1 MENKAFLIIWITR
14 IFIDEMKEDR
24 LLSACCWAR
33 RSHGFA
39 SMREV
44 VRGSWFS
51 FIPYFVGILKGLL
64 GHWIAVQLDSPG
76 SATQDGF
83 IMPLGKHPRRAPC
96 MARAPCACVDC
107 FVYTYNP
114 LSVTVWPGS
123 PWEFWRTLRDFQKG
137 WRLVWA
143 PKEEGRRDG
152 E

>member
-1 MENKAFLIIWITR
+1 
-14 IFIDEMKEDR
+14 MKEDR

-96 MARAPCACVDC
+96 MARAPCACVEC
-107 FVYTYNP
+107 FVYMYNP
-114 LSVTVWPGS
+114 LSVPV
-123 PWEFWRTLRDFQKG
+123 
-137 WRLVWA
+137 
-143 PKEEGRRDG
+143 
-152 E
+152 